1 MDFGMDIEDYFDSL
15 VVGFDNYDD
24 EEEYD
29 SECEIFNDN

>member
-1 MDFGMDIEDYFDSL
+1 MDFGMDIEDYSDSL
-15 VVGFDNYDD
+15 VDFDDYN